1 MNAKTTVTTAVNGIF
16 DEKTEASLKAAAA
29 SVAESDAGNDEA
41 LETFARVLT
50 PTPTFEMYTGAQKV
64 FQAGYIAAM
73 PDMSIDALA
82 KRTSRFFSEVLKTYG
97 ITKPQSH
104 DPAAE
109 KKREQREKAAE
120 SLVAKYKAKKP
131 ETIKEEIKK
140 GYAALAAGA
149 PDSAEVKKKIKEAE
163 QALKLMTKAETDK
176 ATATLK
182 ALRSSLI
189 EYAKKATD
197 YDKIKAAIIALK

>member
-1 MNAKTTVTTAVNGIF
+1 MTKTTVTTAINGLF
-16 DEKTEASLKAAAA
+16 APEVEASLKAAAA

-50 PTPTFEMYTGAQKV
+50 PTPTFEIYTGAQKV

-73 PDMSIDALA
+73 PDMSVEALA

-109 KKREQREKAAE
+109 KKREQREKAAQT
-120 SLVAKYKAKKP
+120 LVATYKAKKP

-149 PDSAEVKKKIKEAE
+149 PDSAEVKKQIKEAE
-163 QALKLMTKAETDK
+163 AALKLMTKAETDK
-176 ATATLK
+176 ANATLK

-197 YDKIKAAIIALK
+197 YEKIKAAILALK

>member
-1 MNAKTTVTTAVNGIF
+1 MTKTTVTTAINGIF

-50 PTPTFEMYTGAQKV
+50 PTPTFEIYTGAQKV

-73 PDMSIDALA
+73 PDMSVEALA

-97 ITKPQSH
+97 ITKPVSH

-109 KKREQREKAAE
+109 KKREQREKAAQT
-120 SLVAKYKAKKP
+120 LVAKYKTKKP

-149 PDSAEVKKKIKEAE
+149 PDSAEVKKQIKEAE
-163 QALKLMTKAETDK
+163 AALKLMTKAETDK

-197 YDKIKAAIIALK
+197 YEKIKAAILALK

>member
-1 MNAKTTVTTAVNGIF
+1 MNAKTTVTTAVNGLF
-16 DEKTEASLKAAAA
+16 APEVEASLKAAAA

-50 PTPTFEMYTGAQKV
+50 PTPTFEIYTGAQKV

-73 PDMSIDALA
+73 PDMSVEALA

-109 KKREQREKAAE
+109 KKREQREKAAQT
-120 SLVAKYKAKKP
+120 LVTKYKAKKP

-149 PDSAEVKKKIKEAE
+149 PDSAEVKKQIKEAE
-163 QALKLMTKAETDK
+163 AALKLMTKAETDK

-197 YDKIKAAIIALK
+197 YEKIKAAILALK

>member
-109 KKREQREKAAE
+109 KKREQREKAAQA
-120 SLVAKYKAKKP
+120 LVDKYKAKKP
-131 ETIKEEIKK
+131 EAIKEEIKK

-149 PDSAEVKKKIKEAE
+149 PDSAEVNKKIKEAE
-163 QALKLMTKAETDK
+163 RALKLMTKAETDK

-197 YDKIKAAIIALK
+197 YDKIKAAILALK